1 MTHFIHI
8 EPNTAADAVRQ
19 RLARSGSGPVAVVLP
34 PGWGELNNLARLR
47 LLQRQART
55 RQQELALVTQDFATR
70 ESALKLGIPV
80 YSSEASAMGRT
91 WRMGREMPVVDP
103 RNPAAGLPEPPPWRK
118 NGRENRILQDVE
130 RPSLRRGRRRRIQAE
145 ERYRR
150 FLSPG
155 SRFWLQLVGYVM
167 VAILLGGLLGGF
179 AYYVLPAATVTVV
192 PGQRAIEATARITAD
207 PAAPVVDVAAGI
219 IPARLIESY
228 IEVTGS
234 TPTTGREQS
243 QTDLARGSVVF
254 TNQSN
259 RAVTI
264 PAGTIISTSTG
275 DRVDFRTLNNVELA
289 PNQGARATVNVEAM
303 TPGTRG
309 NVRANTITTVS
320 GALRTQVQVT
330 NPNATGGGASA
341 LVAVVKQEDRDR
353 LLADVTA
360 QIESQAY
367 QRLLPEL
374 QEGEWMPPDSVQ
386 TFVIAQYFDH
396 FNDEPAEELNL
407 TLRILARG
415 VGVDQRTAQLGAL
428 SALEREVPSRGRL
441 VADSLRYFV
450 NPEVTRI
457 GNGVSFDVVAQ
468 GSYVIPVDAQEVRSV
483 IVGLPPQ
490 DAASRLQQQLLLAG
504 TPEFYLDPDWFG
516 VLPHFGSRI
525 QVRIDYAESLAQ

>member
-1 MTHFIHI
+1 
-8 EPNTAADAVRQ
+8 
-19 RLARSGSGPVAVVLP
+19 
-34 PGWGELNNLARLR
+34 
-47 LLQRQART
+47 
-55 RQQELALVTQDFATR
+55 
-70 ESALKLGIPV
+70 
-80 YSSEASAMGRT
+80 MGRS
-91 WRMGREMPVVDP
+91 WRMGRDLPLVDA
-103 RNPAAGLPEPPPWRK
+103 RNPAAGLPDPPPWRR

-130 RPSLRRGRRRRIQAE
+130 RPSLRRSRRRRIQAE

-155 SRFWLQLVGYVM
+155 TRFWLQLVGYVM
-167 VAILLGGLLGGF
+167 VALLLGGLLGAF

-192 PGQRAIEATARITAD
+192 PGQRSIEATARITAD

-243 QTDLARGSVVF
+243 QTDLARGTVVF
-254 TNQSN
+254 TNQSG
-259 RAVTI
+259 RAVNI
-264 PAGTIISTSTG
+264 PAGTIVSTSTG
-275 DRVDFRTLNNVELA
+275 DRVDFRTLNSVELA
-289 PNQGARATVNVEAM
+289 PNQGARATVNVEST

-320 GALRTQVQVT
+320 GALRTQVQAT
-330 NPNATGGGASA
+330 NPTATGGGASA
-341 LVAVVKQEDRDR
+341 LVAVVKQEDRNR

-360 QIESQAY
+360 QAEALAY
-367 QRLLPEL
+367 ERLLPDL
-374 QEGEWMPPDSVQ
+374 RAGEWMPPDSVQ

-415 VGVDQRTAQLGAL
+415 VGIDQRVAQLGAL
-428 SALEREVPSRGRL
+428 NALEGQVPARGRL

-450 NPEVTRI
+450 SPEVTPA
-457 GNGVSFDVVAQ
+457 GNGVRFDVIAR
-468 GSYVIPVDAQEVRSV
+468 GSYVIPVDAQEVRSA
-483 IVGLPPQ
+483 IAGLPPQ
-490 DAASRLQQQLLLAG
+490 EAATRLQDQLLLASA
-504 TPEFYLDPDWFG
+504 PEFYLDPDWFG
-516 VLPHFGSRI
+516 LLPYFGSRI